1 MGILSSVIVGTGIK
15 GLGLAASAAGSV
27 VTAAGSLA
35 KGIAG
40 GIKSGG
46 DAAQD
51 EQSST
56 NSVIN
61 NVGMA
66 GSAGTQ
72 RVATGGGTLPAP
84 KKAARPAYNEKM
96 PTEKL
101 LMVAVGYLSSIDNTL
116 RTQLQNDRVVYQ
128 KQVQAE
134 KETAVENK
142 KSGAFSR
149 LGNKFGFMNKK
160 PSAGM
165 AKKLLIGGALL
176 AGLGAIGIS
185 KLDTTELDALK
196 SNVAAFKTEYKW
208 LVELGSF
215 IGISGFLGFL
225 RGGVKGGLV
234 GMVGA
239 YVVDKLWHSPLNPY
253 APKDENGNLIKASGG
268 AAGGAL
274 AAGAGAYMLR
284 SSLKKRVAGAVG
296 GKALEIVTRPN
307 YATMSAGGRAGARK
321 AGLQGAGKATAWFA
335 SRGGRRFLIMLQR
348 RLGKKVMQKIAGI
361 LARIVG
367 GILLTATGPGA
378 IVGIAVMIFNTG
390 LLLSGIYDIATA
402 IWETYQDW
410 KDTKDVDK
418 VSAVPVAGETVSGVT
433 TPSTSGA
440 EASGTPDTAYDV
452 ILGYGKYGKP
462 EDYYN
467 GRKLTQLTVAEVIEF
482 GRNVLQPRSK
492 ADGVGV
498 STSGKLLGDSGVGAY
513 QTNRTTIQGAIDAGV
528 IAPNELYDKTAQ
540 DKVAKWLYN
549 QRNKAGNLNNTWAYF
564 NKSGQRSSSM
574 SFEQSQ
580 PYIMAG
586 EGTSGKRSNTA
597 AGGGSLGGLFES
609 GKAIFGKAGGALI
622 GAQNYMPSDSGK
634 NATAK
639 ITNMSKQIETAMTV
653 GNKQDVA
660 KASPA
665 ISAAQKSVTQ
675 ASNDGSL
682 SALDPNY
689 PGTGD
694 TVMKYLAHWKFA
706 A

>member
-1 MGILSSVIVGTGIK
+1 MSILSSVIIGTGIK
-15 GLGLAASAAGSV
+15 AIGRAAGAAGSV

-40 GIKSGG
+40 GIKSVG

-101 LMVAVGYLSSIDNTL
+101 LMVAVGYLASIDNTL

-142 KSGAFSR
+142 STETFGQ
-149 LGNKFGFMNKK
+149 LGNKFGFMDKK

-225 RGGVKGGLV
+225 KGGVKGGLV

-274 AAGAGAYMLR
+274 AAGAGILGIR
-284 SSLKKRVAGAVG
+284 SGIKKLAGPG
-296 GKALEIVTRPN
+296 MKALDVITRPN
-307 YATMSAGGRAGARK
+307 YATMTGSGKGAARK
-321 AGLQGAGKATAWFA
+321 AGLQGAAKATAWF
-335 SRGGRRFLIMLQR
+335 STKGGRRFLIILKR
-348 RLGKKVMQKIAGI
+348 RVGKQTMQKIAGI

-367 GILLTATGPGA
+367 GFLLTGTGIGA
-378 IVGIAVMIFNTG
+378 IPGIALAIVSTG

-402 IWETYQDW
+402 IWEAYQDW
-410 KDTKDVDK
+410 KETKDAETTTAIPVTGETASG
-418 VSAVPVAGETVSGVT
+418 VSATASPAATGSIDAILSKNPEQLSESELRQLVEAQGRIEDPSGTMNNPGGIRYGTGPLKEHQIGFKKANADSSVKIAVYDTAENGIRAAMENWKNSKYYKGKSVREGLGTWSGGNGEHYAKMLGSAKPGYSGTT
-433 TPSTSGA
+433 TPSASTAEFSLSGA
-440 EASGTPDTAYDV
+440 
-452 ILGYGKYGKP
+452 
-462 EDYYN
+462 
-467 GRKLTQLTVAEVIEF
+467 
-482 GRNVLQPRSK
+482 
-492 ADGVGV
+492 
-498 STSGKLLGDSGVGAY
+498 
-513 QTNRTTIQGAIDAGV
+513 
-528 IAPNELYDKTAQ
+528 
-540 DKVAKWLYN
+540 
-549 QRNKAGNLNNTWAYF
+549 
-564 NKSGQRSSSM
+564 
-574 SFEQSQ
+574 
-580 PYIMAG
+580 
-586 EGTSGKRSNTA
+586 
-597 AGGGSLGGLFES
+597 FES
-609 GKAIFGKAGGALI
+609 GKKIFGKAGAALI